1 MLILRGDTG
10 AQTDDEDV
18 SEANDE
24 GNDPDKYAQNDV
36 GKEIL
41 KRGDSICVRLAAS
54 HVGRISA
61 EFKALEIADSIPHVH
76 NTNRQQ
82 KNKRVL
88 NVEQPKIKNKLN

>member
-10 AQTDDEDV
+10 PQTDDEDV

-24 GNDPDKYAQNDV
+24 GDDPDKHAQNDV

-41 KRGDSICVRLAAS
+41 KGGDSVCVRLAAS

-61 EFKALEIADSIPHVH
+61 EFKALEIAGSIPHIH

-82 KNKRVL
+82 ENKV
-88 NVEQPKIKNKLN
+88 KK